1 VNNNRTKKE
10 YQVKIFYVLDLVWNL
25 AQAKAGLSLEGNRM
39 RCNFILSAM
48 FSIGIIAGAAS
59 ASAGEA
65 SVLDV
70 TVSSNA
76 DGTYAFNVTVAHQ
89 DEGWTHYANNWDV
102 LSPDGSFL
110 GTRTLFHPHVNEQP
124 FTRSLSQVK
133 VPIGVSEVIVS
144 ASDSKHGDG
153 TRTFKVK
160 LPPRK

>member
-1 VNNNRTKKE
+1 
-10 YQVKIFYVLDLVWNL
+10 
-25 AQAKAGLSLEGNRM
+25 M
-39 RCNFILSAM
+39 RCNFILSTM
-48 FSIGIIAGAAS
+48 FSISIIAGAAS

-70 TVSSNA
+70 TVSANV

-89 DEGWTHYANNWDV
+89 DEGWTHHVNKWDV
-102 LSPDGSFL
+102 LSPDGSVL
-110 GTRTLFHPHVNEQP
+110 GTRILFHLHVNEQP

-133 VPIGVSEVIVS
+133 IPIGVSEVIVR

>member
-1 VNNNRTKKE
+1 
-10 YQVKIFYVLDLVWNL
+10 
-25 AQAKAGLSLEGNRM
+25 M
-39 RCNFILSAM
+39 RCDLILSAI
-48 FSIGIIAGAAS
+48 FSIGVIMGPAS
-59 ASAGEA
+59 TSAGEA

-70 TVSSNA
+70 AVSANE

-89 DEGWTHYANNWDV
+89 DEGWSHYSNKWDV
-102 LSPDGSFL
+102 LSPDGSTL
-110 GTRTLFHPHVNEQP
+110 ATRTLFHPHVNEQP

-133 VPIGVSEVIVS
+133 VPVGVSEVIVR